1 MDVNFMLYISK
12 KYKVLTSI
20 ILLKNILVIFNQ
32 KCIKNV
38 NIRNVK
44 KKIIKNEISLHH

>member
-1 MDVNFMLYISK
+1 MDINFMLYISK
-12 KYKVLTSI
+12 KYKVLI